1 VILPGQMIRL
11 RGIFTPF
18 SERGVYHGLSYGL
31 SCAGYDVRLRD
42 DVTLVQGYTIVT
54 PTLEHMAFP
63 PDLIGMVA
71 DKSTWARLGV
81 AVQNTICEP
90 GWSGVLAIEL
100 TYQPVLTPEQSR
112 TIREQPQ
119 RSPPATLALSAGT
132 PIAQILVSELKA
144 LAERPY
150 GDGKYQNQSAD
161 DCQAKLEGQARG
173 PSQRGERSGEVS
185 ERG

>member
-1 VILPGQMIRL
+1 MILPGQSIRM

-90 GWSGVLAIEL
+90 GWSGVLAVEL
-100 TYQPVLTPEQSR
+100 TYQPVLTLEQSR
-112 TIREQPQ
+112 TVREQPQ
-119 RSPPATLALSAGT
+119 GSPPATFTLLAGT
-132 PIAQILVSELKA
+132 PIAQILVAELKA
-144 LAERPY
+144 PAERAY
-150 GDGKYQNQSAD
+150 GGKYQNQRAD
-161 DCQAKLEGQARG
+161 DCHQAKLEDGRPAG
-173 PSQRGERSGEVS
+173 LT
-185 ERG
+185 